1 MSAHKSPSHDFCGTF
16 IAMEEARK
24 RGRPA
29 TGQTPK
35 RNVRIGATW
44 NEGEELAARLG
55 MTMTAYVE
63 AALRREN
70 ARAARELARRT

>member
-1 MSAHKSPSHDFCGTF
+1 MNEQQAP
-16 IAMEEARK
+16 RR

-44 NEGEELAARLG
+44 TRGEELADTLG
-55 MTMTAYVE
+55 LSMTTYVE
-63 AALRREN
+63 RALLREN
-70 ARAARELARRT
+70 TRVERELRKQAPGG

>member
-1 MSAHKSPSHDFCGTF
+1 MQEQQ
-16 IAMEEARK
+16 EEQQPRR

-29 TGQTPK
+29 TGVTPK

-44 NEGEELAARLG
+44 DAGERLAEQLG

-63 AALRREN
+63 QAIAREN
-70 ARAARELARRT
+70 ARVERQQRRAGDAEQNAERATS